1 MVMGLDCR
9 GGTCNDG
16 SPGGYWIGTFV
27 VESIIL

>member
-9 GGTCNDG
+9 GGARSSG
-16 SPGGYWIGTFV
+16 SLGGYWIGTFV